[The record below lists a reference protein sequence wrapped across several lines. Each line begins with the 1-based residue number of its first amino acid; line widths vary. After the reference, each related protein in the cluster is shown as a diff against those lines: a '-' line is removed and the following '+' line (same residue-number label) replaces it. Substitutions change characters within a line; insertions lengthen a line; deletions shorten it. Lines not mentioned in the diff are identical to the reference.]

1 MDAGLISYLNGD
13 FADESQHLIA
23 LLRTHEVGAL
33 ATRITAYHTP
43 LIEAYLL
50 NDEIS
55 ADDLINFFDSHEHGS
70 IVASELFSQLIENY
84 YSQVEA
90 SHIYKYEIPLLK
102 DFTITDLSFTGQCKV
117 KRLAEWLECTLTPE
131 SKVVRERVGY
141 AFNRVSNDSVIDKNK
156 PFSLLSLYYPPAE
169 ALTKA
174 LKIVS
179 SIGTAEKAPK
189 HCFYACVKTLDSYLS
204 ERRTDEQGAFSRS
217 KELLEVVRQYNLEY
231 ISSAFM
237 LHYRDVFA
245 LLVTQEI
252 EFSDEE
258 KAFFKPWYAG
268 IAQALCKFLEKCTPA
283 KLHFLQMNDLT
294 YDIPGL
300 AGALTRVVEDEVLS
314 RQFSSVLMANLLKST
329 DHLKESTAK
338 DRCRLIDTMEHSLDW
353 PLVIKLSGRV
363 GESNLVSV
371 FGYRD
376 SFGQY
381 LSGKGRR
388 QALDHDL
395 GV

>member
-1 MDAGLISYLNGD
+1 MDAELISYLNGD
-13 FADESQHLIA
+13 FTNENQHLIA

-43 LIEAYLL
+43 LVEAYLL
-50 NDEIS
+50 NDGIS
-55 ADDLINFFDSHEHGS
+55 ADDLINFFDSHEHGT

-84 YSQVEA
+84 YSKVEA
-90 SHIYKYEIPLLK
+90 SHVYKYEIPLLK
-102 DFTITDLSFTGQCKV
+102 DFSITNLSYTGQCKV
-117 KRLAEWLECTLTPE
+117 KCLAEWLERTLTPD

-141 AFNRVSNDSVIDKNK
+141 AFSRIPNDSVLDKNK
-156 PFSLLSLYYPPAE
+156 TFSLLSLYYPPAE
-169 ALTKA
+169 ALSKA

-179 SIGTAEKAPK
+179 SLGSAENAPK
-189 HCFYACVKTLDSYLS
+189 HCFYASVKTLDRYLS
-204 ERRTDEQGAFSRS
+204 ERRTDEQGAFSRA
-217 KELLEVVRQYNLEY
+217 KELLEVVRAHNLNH
-231 ISSAFM
+231 INSAVI

-245 LLVTQEI
+245 LLITQDI
-252 EFSDEE
+252 EFNDDE

-268 IAQALCKFLEKCTPA
+268 IAQTLCKFLEKCTPA

-300 AGALTRVVEDEVLS
+300 AAALTRVVEDDMLC

-329 DHLKESTAK
+329 NHLKESTPK
-338 DRCRLIDTMEHSLDW
+338 DRCRLIETMEHSLDW

-363 GESNLVSV
+363 GESNLVSF

-381 LSGKGRR
+381 LSSKGRR
-388 QALDHDL
+388 HALDHDL